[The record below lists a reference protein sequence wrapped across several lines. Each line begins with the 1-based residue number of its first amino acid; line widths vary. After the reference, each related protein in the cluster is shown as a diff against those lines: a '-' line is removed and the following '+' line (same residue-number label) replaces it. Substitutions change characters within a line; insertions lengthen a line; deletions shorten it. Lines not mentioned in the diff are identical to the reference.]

1 MAGTNQTGP
10 PRSDRGKVARY
21 AVGVAVVVLA
31 ISSQYFVPQ
40 AWPASRIVYHSLAG
54 DLSIVYGLPILAFS
68 LLVGVGPLRN
78 WRANPRRAIIQGLG
92 WYGATGLLALAV
104 IIVLA
109 IVYELFDPAA
119 LNLLSKPN
127 PALQSAA
134 SDPWFWV
141 GFSFVVGAL
150 EETIFRGWIF
160 GFWTGRTDSWFTPAI
175 LSSALFAAVHVY
187 YGTTYGLGALLI
199 FPTLFLLGFAFA
211 ATYRYS
217 GGNLVVVAALH
228 GANDGAA
235 YVTLV
240 SPAAGTDLRYGLI
253 LVGAIVGFVYYL
265 RSRSASRQDA
275 IAAPKA

>member
-1 MAGTNQTGP
+1 MVGTSRASP
-10 PRSDRGKVARY
+10 PPTDRGTVARY
-21 AVGVAVVVLA
+21 AVGVAVVVLVIA
-31 ISSQYFVPQ
+31 SQYFVPQ
-40 AWPASRIVYHSLAG
+40 IWPASRFVYSSLAG
-54 DLSIVYGLPILAFS
+54 DLVLVYGLPIVAFT

-78 WRANPRRAIIQGLG
+78 WRANPRRAIVQGLG
-92 WYGATGLLALAV
+92 WYGATGLLALLV
-104 IIVLA
+104 TVVLA
-109 IVYELFDPAA
+109 IVYELLDPAA
-119 LNLLSKPN
+119 LDLLSKPN

-160 GFWTGRTDSWFTPAI
+160 GFWMGRTDSWLTPAI
-175 LSSALFAAVHVY
+175 LSSVLFAGVHLY

-217 GGNLVVVAALH
+217 GGNLVVTSALH

-235 YVTLV
+235 YLMLV
-240 SPAAGTDLRYGLI
+240 SVTAGTVLRYGLI
-253 LVGAIVGFVYYL
+253 LVGAAVGLAYYL
-265 RSRSASRQDA
+265 KTGRAARQDTTT
-275 IAAPKA
+275 APKP